1 MSRCETFGLG
11 VGEGARSSQE
21 MEPPAEQSWTNRVLC
36 VSMTETPAEQ
46 SWTDQIVSASMRSLD
61 TGLPAELATFQS
73 RDTACRIPP
82 ILRAYMCSRSVFPIF
97 LVIQWSPHPG
107 PGFPTFAGIFE
118 FAIRYFALE
127 RCFPFLAGTLFI
139 LLSLEVPRYQDT
151 PSAQVLTGII
161 RSPLSKNLQRV
172 LLRRDPFRH
181 QPLPHLVFC
190 FHIMLISSEFLRFER
205 KCGRGWHHR
214 QSFQSPPIHTG

>member
-1 MSRCETFGLG
+1 
-11 VGEGARSSQE
+11 
-21 MEPPAEQSWTNRVLC
+21 
-36 VSMTETPAEQ
+36 
-46 SWTDQIVSASMRSLD
+46 
-61 TGLPAELATFQS
+61 
-73 RDTACRIPP
+73 
-82 ILRAYMCSRSVFPIF
+82 MCSRSVFPIF

-205 KCGRGWHHR
+205 KCGRGWSVGRTFNHLPYTRDDSTCKRASDWSCLRYHCER
-214 QSFQSPPIHTG
+214 KQQPDGPGDRTRDLRI

>member
-1 MSRCETFGLG
+1 MVVCHGTQAQTQLDLNPAIG
-11 VGEGARSSQE
+11 VR
-21 MEPPAEQSWTNRVLC
+21 
-36 VSMTETPAEQ
+36 
-46 SWTDQIVSASMRSLD
+46 
-61 TGLPAELATFQS
+61 LPASLPVVYLRFVG
-73 RDTACRIPP
+73 P
-82 ILRAYMCSRSVFPIF
+82 ICAHVPLSLSSLWV
-97 LVIQWSPHPG
+97 QWSPHPG

-127 RCFPFLAGTLFI
+127 RCFPLSTGTLFI

-190 FHIMLISSEFLRFER
+190 FHIMLISSDFLRFER

>member
-1 MSRCETFGLG
+1 
-11 VGEGARSSQE
+11 
-21 MEPPAEQSWTNRVLC
+21 
-36 VSMTETPAEQ
+36 
-46 SWTDQIVSASMRSLD
+46 
-61 TGLPAELATFQS
+61 
-73 RDTACRIPP
+73 
-82 ILRAYMCSRSVFPIF
+82 MCSRSVFPIF

-190 FHIMLISSEFLRFER
+190 FHFMLVSSKFLRFER
-205 KCGRGWHHR
+205 SVEEGGP
-214 QSFQSPPIHTG
+214 SAELSITSHTHGMTAHANVPVTGPAFGTIFERKQQPDGPGDRTRDLWI

>member
-1 MSRCETFGLG
+1 MVVRHGTQAQTQSESIAQSSDRGSNPG
-11 VGEGARSSQE
+11 GAPDFAAWRHGRVNLRSGPICAHVPFSL
-21 MEPPAEQSWTNRVLC
+21 S
-36 VSMTETPAEQ
+36 SM
-46 SWTDQIVSASMRSLD
+46 WV
-61 TGLPAELATFQS
+61 
-73 RDTACRIPP
+73 
-82 ILRAYMCSRSVFPIF
+82 
-97 LVIQWSPHPG
+97 QWSPHPG

-161 RSPLSKNLQRV
+161 RSPLSKTLQRV

-190 FHIMLISSEFLRFER
+190 FTSS
-205 KCGRGWHHR
+205 
-214 QSFQSPPIHTG
+214 

>member
-1 MSRCETFGLG
+1 MSLYSRAPGPSSSENSLRSGNRQRHRSGSPPRNSGTDPA
-11 VGEGARSSQE
+11 GELAQPSDRGSTLR
-21 MEPPAEQSWTNRVLC
+21 
-36 VSMTETPAEQ
+36 
-46 SWTDQIVSASMRSLD
+46 RSLR
-61 TGLPAELATFQS
+61 LCS
-73 RDTACRIPP
+73 RGTPLVVLPP
-82 ILRAYMCSRSVFPIF
+82 IRRIYMCSRSVFPIF

-127 RCFPFLAGTLFI
+127 RCFPLSAGTLFI

-190 FHIMLISSEFLRFER
+190 FTS
-205 KCGRGWHHR
+205 C
-214 QSFQSPPIHTG
+214 

>member
-1 MSRCETFGLG
+1 
-11 VGEGARSSQE
+11 
-21 MEPPAEQSWTNRVLC
+21 
-36 VSMTETPAEQ
+36 
-46 SWTDQIVSASMRSLD
+46 
-61 TGLPAELATFQS
+61 
-73 RDTACRIPP
+73 
-82 ILRAYMCSRSVFPIF
+82 MCSRSVFPIF

-127 RCFPFLAGTLFI
+127 RCFPLSAGTLFI

-151 PSAQVLTGII
+151 PSAQVLMGII

-205 KCGRGWHHR
+205 KCGRGWLQPAELSISSQTHGITAHVNV
-214 QSFQSPPIHTG
+214 PETGPAFGAIF